1 MLRVK
6 HFGSLIATPSSTG
19 VWCCLDALAHQSAL
33 MRRRPH
39 GWRDRRRQVRSR
51 RRRARDARGLP
62 PASLP
67 SKLEAGI
74 TIIAS
79 PSSRK
84 RHPPGFTVL
93 SAARSAFEVLQWKMR
108 GLKEAAVQNS
118 RSAPLAPVLFGAVPG
133 AAFACAPMHA
143 AIGGE
148 FATKRSCERPGLEH
162 RQYGIWRVLPY
173 HFGIISATRS
183 NKHLPHQIGS
193 RLRRTG
199 IDVSFH
205 TTSNADTSNPAYL
218 SMAVLRGARCCPN
231 QDQVS
236 IKILRPREGSHAAAA
251 RNALRGGNQR
261 FPALRAITPCTIG
274 RKRVAVSRNNR
285 ARIGDLHKVAMESTI
300 GQSAGAWAG
309 GVNGIRG

>member
-108 GLKEAAVQNS
+108 GLKEAADQNS

-133 AAFACAPMHA
+133 AAFACAPMHT

-148 FATKRSCERPGLEH
+148 FATKPSCERPGLEH
-162 RQYGIWRVLPY
+162 RQYGILRVLPY
-173 HFGIISATRS
+173 HSAPFRRRGQTSACRAKSVRGSAAPGSMSLSMPRPMRTRPIRHTRPWLFSAAPVVAPTRTRS
-183 NKHLPHQIGS
+183 PS
-193 RLRRTG
+193 RPCDRGRAATPPRRAMRFEGKST
-199 IDVSFH
+199 
-205 TTSNADTSNPAYL
+205 
-218 SMAVLRGARCCPN
+218 M
-231 QDQVS
+231 
-236 IKILRPREGSHAAAA
+236 PRAP
-251 RNALRGGNQR
+251 R
-261 FPALRAITPCTIG
+261 
-274 RKRVAVSRNNR
+274 
-285 ARIGDLHKVAMESTI
+285 DYAMYDW
-300 GQSAGAWAG
+300 AKAG
-309 GVNGIRG
+309 GGFAKKSCSNR